1 MRKATSTTAALG
13 LILLGVA
20 GLALAEPVTYDLPE
34 ETAVLKPGPGIDTAQ
49 SNCVA
54 CHSADYIG
62 MQPSKSGKAFWDA
75 EVSKMIR
82 IYGAPISEAD
92 AKIIAEY
99 LAQTY

>member
-13 LILLGVA
+13 PILLGVA

-54 CHSADYIG
+54 CHSADYIA

-82 IYGAPISEAD
+82 IYGAPIAEAD